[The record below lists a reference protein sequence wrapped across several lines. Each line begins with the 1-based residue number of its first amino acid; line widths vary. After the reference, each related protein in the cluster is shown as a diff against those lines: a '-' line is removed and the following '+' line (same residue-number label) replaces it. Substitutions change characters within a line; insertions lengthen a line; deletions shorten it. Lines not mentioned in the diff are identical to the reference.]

1 MLFSYTAIDKNGK
14 ETSGSIEAYS
24 EDVAIAAL
32 QRRGFV
38 ISSIRGD
45 EEKAFFQKDIGLFEH
60 VSNRDIVI
68 LSRQIATLFE
78 AEVSALR
85 VFRLLAEETESPLL
99 RRTLSAVGEDLAGGS
114 PISRAL
120 AKYPKVFSSFYVNMV
135 KAGEES
141 GKLNETFLY
150 LADYLDRSYEVTS
163 NARNALIYPAFVIV
177 TFIGVMTLMLTT
189 VIPRL
194 AGVLEESGQPI
205 PPYTKVVITLSD
217 ILVNYGVFVLILL
230 IVGGFFLWRHSK
242 TSRGALALS
251 HFKLSLPYIG
261 TLYRKL
267 YLSRIAD
274 NLNAKL
280 GTGMPMVRTLVLSAS
295 VTGRTI

>member
-68 LSRQIATLFE
+68 LSRQIATLFD

-163 NARNALIYPAFVIV
+163 KARNA
-177 TFIGVMTLMLTT
+177 
-189 VIPRL
+189 
-194 AGVLEESGQPI
+194 
-205 PPYTKVVITLSD
+205 
-217 ILVNYGVFVLILL
+217 
-230 IVGGFFLWRHSK
+230 
-242 TSRGALALS
+242 
-251 HFKLSLPYIG
+251 
-261 TLYRKL
+261 
-267 YLSRIAD
+267 
-274 NLNAKL
+274 
-280 GTGMPMVRTLVLSAS
+280 
-295 VTGRTI
+295 